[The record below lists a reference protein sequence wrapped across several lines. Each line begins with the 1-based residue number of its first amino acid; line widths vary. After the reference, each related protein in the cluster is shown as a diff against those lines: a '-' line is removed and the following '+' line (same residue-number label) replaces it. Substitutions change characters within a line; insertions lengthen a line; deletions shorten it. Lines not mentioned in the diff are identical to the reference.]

1 MKKYLYYFLFTFVLI
16 AGCSKN
22 DGPIPKDVILERVP
36 EPQVVKTGGSEVISL
51 NDPAAFKGEFEV
63 GVFYQSGIQPSK
75 LDVVIRKNG
84 DTFNVRPFHKDVIT
98 FPTAFTIT
106 ANDLEV
112 LFDTALAPGDYYDI
126 SADVYTAS
134 GKKYDAFPAGGAG
147 YSSGV
152 SQQPGASTSIR
163 YSVPCPYHDDVYQ
176 GNFKI
181 IEDEWADYSPG
192 AVVPVTRIDATHFSF
207 KYGAP
212 QGLPIIIEVN
222 PITNELSV
230 AKQVYGPI
238 GYPPGWNYGPIYAES
253 VPDQRN
259 LVSPCAETFGIVL
272 KHTVAAGTFSN
283 GAYIQMQKV
292 N

>member
-1 MKKYLYYFLFTFVLI
+1 MKKYLYFLFAFIFL

-22 DGPIPKDVILERVP
+22 DGPVPNDIALERVP
-36 EPQVVKTGGSEVISL
+36 EPQVVKKGGSEVISL
-51 NDPAAFKGEFEV
+51 NDLAAFKGEFEV
-63 GVFYQSGIQPSK
+63 GVYYQSGIQPSK
-75 LDVVIRKNG
+75 LDAVIRKNG
-84 DTFNVRPFHKDVIT
+84 DTSNVRPFRKDITT
-98 FPTAFTIT
+98 FPTELSIT
-106 ANDLEV
+106 ADDLEA
-112 LFDTALAPGDYYDI
+112 LFGAALAPGDYYDI
-126 SADVYTAS
+126 GADVYTVS
-134 GKKYDAFPAGGAG
+134 GKKYDAFPSKAAG
-147 YSSGV
+147 YGSGI

-176 GNFKI
+176 GDFKVLK
-181 IEDEWADYSPG
+181 DEWADYSPG
-192 AVVPVTRIDATHFSF
+192 AIVPVTRIDATHFSF

-212 QGLPIIIEVN
+212 QGLPIVIEVN
-222 PITNELSV
+222 PITNEISV

-259 LVSPCAETFGIVL
+259 LVSPCDQTFGIVL
-272 KHTVAAGTFSN
+272 KHTVAAGTFSS